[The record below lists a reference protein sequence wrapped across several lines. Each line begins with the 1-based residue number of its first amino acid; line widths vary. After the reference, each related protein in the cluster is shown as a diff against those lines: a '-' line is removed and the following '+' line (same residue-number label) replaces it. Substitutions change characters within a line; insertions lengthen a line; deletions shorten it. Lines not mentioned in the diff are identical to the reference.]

1 MGPALPPEE
10 PLRLPCVLPG
20 EPQGQATFPTRSS
33 ALRSGRRG
41 SWHLLPVGRPGAGS
55 GDAAAAPRLAGPGLI
70 RRAPPGARSREPPR
84 IRTAPGGGGRLDAA
98 RLGSEAPFR

>member
-55 GDAAAAPRLAGPGLI
+55 G
-70 RRAPPGARSREPPR
+70 GAVS
-84 IRTAPGGGGRLDAA
+84 TK
-98 RLGSEAPFR
+98 